1 VEISVIQWAFQSGF
15 FLVRLQETQRFL
27 AMIRE
32 DEVRW
37 VEHRKNGEETWV
49 KRGKD
54 VTISRVKCRQKNFPL
69 PSAAYATFVKF
80 TDKMRNVLREK
91 VWWLKEVAFVKFM
104 KCLSGFILQQEKNT

>member
-54 VTISRVKCRQKNFPL
+54 V
-69 PSAAYATFVKF
+69 
-80 TDKMRNVLREK
+80 
-91 VWWLKEVAFVKFM
+91 
-104 KCLSGFILQQEKNT
+104 